1 MFASSSVSSSSSTSL
16 LVATVLLMAVGSL
29 LIASPAAGQDLGQNP
44 FDGPVPNGSG
54 PTIDGQASIQLVGGV
69 PQGGLHGNMST
80 GMGLQGFV
88 GGWTGP
94 GSPLMVGLD
103 VGVLHHGHTTGEVP
117 FSSTVDPW
125 MPAEV
130 TTSTNVL
137 QAHLSLRLQPRTGW
151 FRPYVE
157 GLIGFKYL
165 FTRTSIGEEVFEV
178 DVGDEESLDDGL
190 GSEIAS
196 STDIASSANY
206 DDLALS
212 GGAGA
217 GVDIRVFQQDGAATT
232 VQAVSLNLG
241 VRYLLGTEAE
251 YRAEGSLTDENDN
264 GRLEG
269 SELDVRRSRTT
280 FLQPQFGV
288 TLRLADT
295 D

>member
-1 MFASSSVSSSSSTSL
+1 M
-16 LVATVLLMAVGSL
+16 AT
-29 LIASPAAGQDLGQNP
+29 
-44 FDGPVPNGSG
+44 
-54 PTIDGQASIQLVGGV
+54 
-69 PQGGLHGNMST
+69 
-80 GMGLQGFV
+80 
-88 GGWTGP
+88 
-94 GSPLMVGLD
+94 
-103 VGVLHHGHTTGEVP
+103 VP

-241 VRYLLGTEAE
+241 VWYLLGTEAE